1 MRSKTWKERHLGL
14 HVYPD
19 TEQRFTTLKIEGSSA
34 QDVANARKTLDLIL
48 SGIILTAGD
57 STVWNPSLSSNRS
70 AYKRLKS
77 IEKELHIL
85 IVRDKTKRQLQYY
98 GPPEKLQ
105 QAVHQVTDMLREE
118 SSTNH
123 GTEQQHDTA
132 LTMTKVNRALEIRS
146 VLDVASTPEGKCPIC
161 LDDEPDTPI
170 QTLCK
175 HTYCLECF
183 ENCCKS
189 AASTSED
196 EFRIECQ
203 GDGGNCAEVFNLA
216 ELKDRLSSS
225 AFELVLKSSFEKYV
239 QRHPKDFHY
248 CPTPDCGYVYRC
260 TSASNSKPPSYTCP
274 NCLEPICT
282 FCHARHGD
290 YTCAEY
296 KDIESGGYEAL
307 EKLKRELNIKDCPK
321 CKTPMEKTEGCN
333 HMTCG
338 GCGAHICWACMAVF
352 GTSGPCYEHMRKEHG
367 GIGLE
372 ELNHL
377 VNW

>member
-1 MRSKTWKERHLGL
+1 MRSKAWKERHLGF

-19 TEQRFTTLKIEGSSA
+19 SVQRFTTLKIEGSST

-48 SGIILTAGD
+48 SGIILKVGD
-57 STVWNPSLSSNRS
+57 NTVWNPSLSSNRS

-105 QAVHQVTDMLREE
+105 QAIHQVTDMLREE
-118 SSTNH
+118 SSTSH
-123 GTEQQHDTA
+123 GTEQQHDIA
-132 LTMTKVNRALEIRS
+132 LTMTKVDRALEIRS
-146 VLDVASTPEGKCPIC
+146 VLNIASTPEGKCPIC

-170 QTLCK
+170 QTLCR
-175 HTYCLECF
+175 HTYCLECY
-183 ENCCKS
+183 ENCCKF

-196 EFRIECQ
+196 EFQIRCQ

-239 QRHPKDFHY
+239 QRHPKDFRY

-260 TSASNSKPPSYTCP
+260 ASASNSKPP
-274 NCLEPICT
+274 
-282 FCHARHGD
+282 A
-290 YTCAEY
+290 
-296 KDIESGGYEAL
+296 
-307 EKLKRELNIKDCPK
+307 
-321 CKTPMEKTEGCN
+321 
-333 HMTCG
+333 
-338 GCGAHICWACMAVF
+338 
-352 GTSGPCYEHMRKEHG
+352 
-367 GIGLE
+367 
-372 ELNHL
+372 
-377 VNW
+377 